1 MIALPI
7 VGVTA
12 ADIAFRSGEISRA
25 EELTRLMGGSDAE
38 FVRTVAGPI
47 QQSPDNSESYTDD
60 WDTPDERTPED
71 ITGVL
76 AGVLPPGTELRT
88 NEMARGVVH
97 SRSGLMSTTVREVEP
112 GPHVEGMLTL
122 LRGDFPGADDEV
134 AATQAFLDDS
144 GLHVGS
150 RLRFEDGDTSYRI
163 TGAYELPGDL
173 GADEVLARPGAVLPL
188 SEEPF
193 EVTYLA
199 DVPDGGV
206 TWDMVMAANEHGLT
220 ATSKSVVADPPPDDQ
235 VPLFRELGR
244 SEAWANDSPAVVAVA
259 VVVVSLIVLEICLLA
274 GPAFAVGARRSR
286 RQLGLIGANGGDRR
300 HLRAVMLAGG
310 IVLGAAAAV
319 IGLVL
324 GTLLALAARPW
335 IEERTGSR
343 FGAWDFRVPELAGIA
358 LLAVLV
364 GLLAAVVPAIGAARA
379 DVLESLTGRRGVRR
393 AGRALPTVG
402 VIAVVLGVPL
412 TLVGGLMWNSAP
424 AVAGGAI
431 LTELGLVALTP
442 LLVGAF
448 GRLGRWL
455 PLTAR
460 LALRDAARNR
470 GRTAP
475 AVAAVLAA
483 VAGAVSVATVIASDD
498 AEARGEYVA
507 QYPEGTV
514 TVNAGGRDGENLE
527 LAARLAEQHL
537 SVRTRAD
544 LSTLAP
550 GPDGSALLVK
560 PEGAECP
567 LWEAEAE
574 SMTPA
579 ERRELQEDSRCAE
592 GSAADMVAV
601 AGPELLDVLNIGGP
615 EARAA
620 LDRGDA
626 VVLAEHLVADG
637 RIEVAVFEEE
647 AGYDESGGF
656 IRPPDRT
663 LALPAHVV
671 EAEGMPLGYGA
682 VVSPETARAAGTEA
696 LVVDQ
701 VLMSTTRTP
710 TGEEEQALKGA
721 FSDQL
726 GEEAYVYVENGYKGD
741 SSLGLLILSL
751 AALVITLGAAGIA
764 TGLAQA
770 DSEADLRTL
779 AAVGAAPR
787 LRRALSGLQCGM
799 VAAMGVFLGA
809 LSGLVPAVGIV
820 LALHRDELDHWER
833 GWDEGWGTLESRPE
847 LYLELPWG
855 TFAQLIVVVPLV
867 ACLMA
872 ALLTRSRVPL
882 ARRAG

>member
-1 MIALPI
+1 M
-7 VGVTA
+7 
-12 ADIAFRSGEISRA
+12 
-25 EELTRLMGGSDAE
+25 
-38 FVRTVAGPI
+38 
-47 QQSPDNSESYTDD
+47 
-60 WDTPDERTPED
+60 
-71 ITGVL
+71 
-76 AGVLPPGTELRT
+76 
-88 NEMARGVVH
+88 VV
-97 SRSGLMSTTVREVEP
+97 
-112 GPHVEGMLTL
+112 
-122 LRGDFPGADDEV
+122 
-134 AATQAFLDDS
+134 
-144 GLHVGS
+144 
-150 RLRFEDGDTSYRI
+150 
-163 TGAYELPGDL
+163 
-173 GADEVLARPGAVLPL
+173 
-188 SEEPF
+188 
-193 EVTYLA
+193 
-199 DVPDGGV
+199 
-206 TWDMVMAANEHGLT
+206 
-220 ATSKSVVADPPPDDQ
+220 
-235 VPLFRELGR
+235 
-244 SEAWANDSPAVVAVA
+244 VA

-319 IGLVL
+319 IGLAL

-335 IEERTGSR
+335 IEERNGSR

-393 AGRALPTVG
+393 TGRALPVVGTV
-402 VIAVVLGVPL
+402 AVVLGVPL

-448 GRLGRWL
+448 GRLGRRL

-498 AEARGEYVA
+498 AEGRGEYVA
-507 QYPEGTV
+507 ELPEGTV
-514 TVNAGGRDGENLE
+514 AINAGWRDEGNLE

-537 SVRTRAD
+537 PVETRAD
-544 LSTLAP
+544 LAMLPP
-550 GPDGSALLVK
+550 GPESSALLVM

-567 LWEAEAE
+567 LWELEAE

-579 ERRELQEDSRCAE
+579 ERRELQEDPRCAE

-601 AGPELLDVLNIGGP
+601 AGPELLDVLDIGGP

-647 AGYDESGGF
+647 AGYDESGEF

-663 LALPAHVV
+663 LAFPAHVV
-671 EAEGMPLGYGA
+671 DAENMPFGYGA
-682 VVSPETARAAGTEA
+682 VVSPETARAAGTDA
-696 LVVDQ
+696 LVDQ

-710 TGEEEQALKGA
+710 TGEEEQALAGA
-721 FSDQL
+721 LSDQL
-726 GEEAYVYVENGYKGD
+726 GSDPHLYIENGYEGD
-741 SSLGLLILSL
+741 ADLGLLILSL

-820 LALHRDELDHWER
+820 LVLHRDELDYWER
-833 GWDEGWGTLESRPE
+833 GWDEGWETLESRPE